1 MNVLLILCFF
11 LCTCCGIA
19 VPVGKGDDKL
29 MRCVL
34 EVLSNVLGEQTE
46 TAHHW
51 ECQRLLGEDSR
62 IQNLLQHKDDLGSR
76 LGGSAPDSIK
86 EDKRVL
92 DKDYFN
98 GGAEQD
104 SRDTKN
110 SGEDGYDGKV
120 RDEDL
125 TREEVKRMMNK
136 YTKDGDQNK
145 KHDFYEGTRRVVMGK
160 TKNTGNTKHADLK
173 KKALSLNKESEDIDH
188 DHFQRHDQD
197 EKRSN
202 EQHDDYGF
210 DDHPKGDVERHENR
224 KEFNHKM
231 EGETHSSN
239 GYKGQHESFE
249 EFPDY
254 ETILKAKHHE
264 QTHEISSEDKQGDE
278 AEKALLNLKLGSAAR
293 GLSQKLEHLPW
304 PKGVEKRM
312 DESTSDEE
320 TEQFDLKGK
329 FQDSDKHQERST
341 ESESE
346 ASEEE
351 LEKEMQEMKRNRQ
364 RETNLQQNA
373 RNFKN
378 SFEDKDLSEIEI
390 MEMELENIA
399 QKLHDLKT
407 G

>member
-1 MNVLLILCFF
+1 MNVFLILCFF
-11 LCTCCGIA
+11 LCICCGIA

-46 TAHHW
+46 TAHHRD
-51 ECQRLLGEDSR
+51 CQRLLGEDA
-62 IQNLLQHKDDLGSR
+62 L
-76 LGGSAPDSIK
+76 K
-86 EDKRVL
+86 EEEAKRVL

-98 GGAEQD
+98 DGADQYI
-104 SRDTKN
+104 RDTKN
-110 SGEDGYDGKV
+110 SREDGYDGKV

-125 TREEVKRMMNK
+125 TREEVKRVMNK
-136 YTKDGDQNK
+136 YTKDGNQNK
-145 KHDFYEGTRRVVMGK
+145 KHDFLEGTRRAVMDK
-160 TKNTGNTKHADLK
+160 TKSTGDNKHTDL
-173 KKALSLNKESEDIDH
+173 KKALSLNKDSEDIDH
-188 DHFQRHDQD
+188 DRFQRHDQD

-202 EQHDDYGF
+202 EQHEDFRF
-210 DDHPKGDVERHENR
+210 DDQTKADVERHENR
-224 KEFNHKM
+224 KQFDHKM
-231 EGETHSSN
+231 EGERHSSN
-239 GYKGQHESFE
+239 GYRGQRESFE
-249 EFPDY
+249 DFPDY

-264 QTHEISSEDKQGDE
+264 QAHEISSEDKQGDE
-278 AEKALLNLKLGSAAR
+278 AEKALLNMKLGSAAK

-304 PKGVEKRM
+304 PKGAEKRM

-329 FQDSDKHQERST
+329 FQDTDNHQERSS

-364 RETNLQQNA
+364 RETNLEQNA
-373 RNFKN
+373 RNLKN